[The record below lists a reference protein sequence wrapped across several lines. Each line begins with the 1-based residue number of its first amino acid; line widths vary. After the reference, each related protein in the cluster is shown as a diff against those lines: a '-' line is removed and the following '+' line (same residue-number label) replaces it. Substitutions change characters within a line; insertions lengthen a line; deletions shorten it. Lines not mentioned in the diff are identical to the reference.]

1 MLTSS
6 DILCKMKFRFHN
18 NKLLASALVTVFT
31 SALIQA
37 ASLSYTYASERPNIV
52 YILSD
57 TPTGREVGIKP
68 TQSDRAT
75 NIESLANSGVTFTRF
90 YSPPGASPSRAAAL
104 TGRYPFRLGFQ
115 TGSVL
120 PWSTYGLA
128 PDERLLSQ
136 ALNLAGYKTAFF
148 GSWLL
153 GHSQR
158 SFLPTHRG
166 FDHFRGH
173 LTPLNA
179 DIQKLDLRGQKDWFH
194 DERQVDS
201 PEPVPEL
208 IGREA
213 ALFITKSSPK
223 EPLFLFVSFSSPNL
237 AQTNHDDFDSE
248 ALTEKNTDQDNSRA
262 DNLSIDHALGQIL
275 KALKSSN
282 ILENTLIVFQSGNQ
296 LGFKELACATA
307 SERLELSPGCL
318 KEEYIRPRVIW
329 SWPGKITHGTSP
341 YLVHAV
347 DVYAT
352 LLNIAG
358 ASTDRQ
364 SQVKPLD
371 GVDIWPLLTNRKSE
385 VRQSTIINI
394 NEFGGGIIHGK
405 WKLVSR
411 GSLPYRVELY
421 DTENDPLAQINV
433 ASQYPELTQEL
444 TNELIDISWEMV
456 PSLYLEDLMKAKHHR
471 TPLF

>member
-1 MLTSS
+1 MKFHVLNIKLLTSV
-6 DILCKMKFRFHN
+6 LT
-18 NKLLASALVTVFT
+18 TVFI

-37 ASLSYTYASERPNIV
+37 ASLSNAYPSDRPNIV

-57 TPTGREVGIKP
+57 TPTGRETGITP
-68 TQSDRAT
+68 TQSGSET
-75 NIESLANSGVTFTRF
+75 NIESLAKAGVTFTRF
-90 YSPPGASPSRAAAL
+90 YSPPGASASRAAAL

-148 GSWLL
+148 GAWLL

-173 LTPLNA
+173 LTPLIA
-179 DIQKLDLRGQKDWFH
+179 GSQKLDLRGQKDWFH

-201 PEPVPEL
+201 PESVPEL

-213 ALFITKSSPK
+213 ALFIKKSSAR

-248 ALTEKNTDQDNSRA
+248 VPTVKNTDRANSRA
-262 DNLSIDHALGQIL
+262 DDLSIDHALGQIL

-282 ILENTLIVFQSGNQ
+282 LFDNTLIVFQSGNQ
-296 LGFKELACATA
+296 LGSRELACATA

-318 KEEYIRPRVIW
+318 EEEYIRPRVIW
-329 SWPGKITHGTSP
+329 SWPDKINHGTSP
-341 YLVHAV
+341 HLVHAV

-371 GVDIWPLLTNRKSE
+371 GVDITPLLVEGQSG
-385 VRQSTIINI
+385 VRRSAIINL
-394 NEFGGGIIHGK
+394 NEFGGGIIDGK

-411 GSLPYRVELY
+411 GSLPFRVELY
-421 DTENDPLAQINV
+421 DTENDPLAKINL
-433 ASQYPELTQEL
+433 ASKHPELTQEL
-444 TNELIDISWEMV
+444 TNKLIDVSWEMV